1 MNVVLVLAS
10 CTALAA
16 ASGQGREPVFVAHR
30 GGIGDGYPENTLA
43 AFSQAIAAGADGIE
57 LDLRATRDGAIIVL
71 HDAKVDRT
79 TDGRGRVASMSLAEL
94 RRLDAGDGER
104 IPTLEEVLRLVA
116 GTGVWLVLDVKKDG
130 ALDRRQVV
138 RLAEAHDAVG
148 SVIVGVRTL
157 EDLRIF
163 RALNPGLLTLG
174 LVEDPADIGDFALA
188 GVDIVRLW
196 PEWIAADPGLIGV
209 VQGLGKPV
217 WVTAGDASPEELAGL
232 IRQGVGGIL
241 VDRLDAIKRVR
252 APSPPARPARSPV
265 AAACTSRA

>member
-16 ASGQGREPVFVAHR
+16 GQGHEPVFIAHR

-43 AFSQAIAAGADGIE
+43 AFSHAIAAGADAIE
-57 LDLRATRDGAIIVL
+57 LDLRATRDGVIIVL
-71 HDAKVDRT
+71 HDATVDRT
-79 TDGRGRVASMSLAEL
+79 TDGRGRVASMTLAEL
-94 RRLDAGDGER
+94 RRLDAGQGER

-116 GTGVWLVLDVKKDG
+116 GTGVWLVLDVKQGG

-138 RLAEAHDAVG
+138 RLAEAHDAVDR
-148 SVIVGVRTL
+148 VIVGVRTL
-157 EDLRIF
+157 EDLRTF
-163 RALNPGLLTLG
+163 RALNPGLRTFG
-174 LVEDPADIGDFALA
+174 LVEDAANIGEFALA

-217 WVTAGDASPEELAGL
+217 WVTAGDATPEELAGL
-232 IRQGVGGIL
+232 VRQGVGGLL
-241 VDRLDAIKRVR
+241 VDRLDVIKRVR
-252 APSPPARPARSPV
+252 APSPPARPARSPA
-265 AAACTSRA
+265 AAACT